1 MVASEEIAVQA
12 ILFLIVAV
20 ALYFAANWILERI
33 EVRLGRRLEYRTL
46 YFFALLLGLAM
57 VSFSLIGRLSGP

>member
-1 MVASEEIAVQA
+1 MQA